1 MKITNEQ
8 FIDGLISG
16 AETLQS
22 ESSIIIPFAKSDD
35 FIQNESRRLALIKA
49 NKFCD
54 RILEITLSIPEPTEE
69 EREWLDYDYAESVYR
84 AGE

>member
-8 FIDGLISG
+8 FVEGLFSYM
-16 AETLQS
+16 ETLKS

-35 FIQNESRRLALIKA
+35 FIQDEAKRLALIKA

-54 RILEITLSIPEPTEE
+54 RILEIIQSIPEPTEE

>member
-1 MKITNEQ
+1 MEI
-8 FIDGLISG
+8 IDELMQDE
-16 AETLQS
+16 A
-22 ESSIIIPFAKSDD
+22 
-35 FIQNESRRLALIKA
+35 NRLALIKA